1 MSELYSSGKYFWVV
15 PTLNI
20 VNGIFDKSKG
30 HSVHVTRLVS
40 SDYQSNGYTPNIF
53 GTTTAFVL
61 LSDTEAKNNNHSRA
75 EHDGDYIYNRMSN
88 NDSSYVVK
96 SVFSH
101 YTQGAYVTTVQADYS
116 AYTNNA
122 RNADGY
128 WYVRDAIVNTAPT
141 WNAIPTQTVRKNT
154 TANVNLNSYVWDAE
168 GNALTYSA
176 SSSNTAIATVSISG
190 GTLTVRG
197 MAIGMAT
204 ITVTA
209 NDGNGGVTSTTFTV
223 TVANTVPI
231 GTTIPNQTTKKSST
245 VDVNL
250 ANYFSDADNDT
261 LTYTASSA
269 NTTVATISVSGNTLT
284 ITGVS
289 IGTALI
295 SVTASDSKATASQS
309 FTLTVT
315 NSVPTVAVTAPSAN
329 VTLYENDLLNLA
341 GQAADVDA
349 NQSVTVYAQINN
361 EQRIVLGVG
370 LSNASVTFN
379 KSLKFKGG
387 QLYDVETPVTG
398 NLTDGV
404 AHTLKV
410 WAQDGDGAQSVINE
424 RAFYVVP
431 NRPPILTVDTVVP
444 NGIIDTDKFLVSG
457 TAGDPD
463 GNPVVASYRINSG
476 NSITLEVNE
485 GRWKFEIALSQLAVG
500 ENAIV
505 IELMDNY
512 NFKVSKTIKLNKNEV
527 KTPIL
532 HSVARYKI
540 EPPRGTAKGVLLY
553 LQRDEDLTEL
563 KVELSMTLAGEQE
576 QYAALTADN
585 TAPISEGI
593 VEDEFYFETVEPKS
607 HIILKLS
614 TSRSDISVN
623 KKIHLISGVLE

>member
-1 MSELYSSGKYFWVV
+1 MVLYYYNKYSNVATNNYSVAWTDQGTAGATDGHPSYEIIDGLFYNVGVRETYGVYDRPVGKTLYHVYDHDRSRIHRYYF
-15 PTLNI
+15 P
-20 VNGIFDKSKG
+20 
-30 HSVHVTRLVS
+30 
-40 SDYQSNGYTPNIF
+40 
-53 GTTTAFVL
+53 
-61 LSDTEAKNNNHSRA
+61 
-75 EHDGDYIYNRMSN
+75 
-88 NDSSYVVK
+88 SYDRTNYSTGKV
-96 SVFSH
+96 
-101 YTQGAYVTTVQADYS
+101 VTTVVNSRGALVQSNIIAE
-116 AYTNNA
+116 NA
-122 RNADGY
+122 TYPTDGRHTDGF
-128 WYVRDAIVNTAPT
+128 WYLRGAIVNRAPI
-141 WNAIPTQTVRKNT
+141 WNAIPTQTVHKNT
-154 TANVNLNSYVWDAE
+154 TATVNLNSYASDLD
-168 GNALTYSA
+168 GNALSFTA
-176 SSSNTAIATVSISG
+176 SSSNTGVATVSVSG
-190 GTLTVRG
+190 NTLTITG
-197 MAIGMAT
+197 KSIGTAT
-204 ITVTA
+204 ITVSA
-209 NDGNGGVTSTTFTV
+209 NDGSLSTNTTFSV
-223 TVANTVPI
+223 IVANTGPV
-231 GTTIPNQTTKKSST
+231 GTTIPNQTTKKNSSVT
-245 VDVNL
+245 VNL
-250 ANYFSDADNDT
+250 ANYFSDIDNDV

-269 NTTVATISVSGNTLT
+269 NTNVATISVSGNTLT

-370 LSNASVTFN
+370 LSNAPVTFN

-387 QLYDVETPVTG
+387 QLYDGETPVTG

-444 NGIIDTDKFLVSG
+444 NGVIDTDKFLVSG

-463 GNPVVASYRINSG
+463 GNPLVASYRINGG

-500 ENAIV
+500 ENTIV

-576 QYAALTADN
+576 QYVELTTDN
-585 TAPISEGI
+585 TAPVSEGI
-593 VEDEFYFETVEPKS
+593 VEDEFYFEADEPKS

-614 TSRSDISVN
+614 TSRSNISVDQ
-623 KKIHLISGVLE
+623 KIHLISGVLE

>member
-1 MSELYSSGKYFWVV
+1 MVLYFYNKYNNIATNNYSVVWTYRDTAGASDGHPGYEIKDGLLYTTGAYETHDPYNRPIGKTLYQVYNHDRSKIHRYYFSGYTRTEYSTGAVATTVV
-15 PTLNI
+15 NSRGSLAQSNI
-20 VNGIFDKSKG
+20 VAENGTYPTDRR
-30 HSVHVTRLVS
+30 HS
-40 SDYQSNGYTPNIF
+40 
-53 GTTTAFVL
+53 
-61 LSDTEAKNNNHSRA
+61 
-75 EHDGDYIYNRMSN
+75 DG
-88 NDSSYVVK
+88 
-96 SVFSH
+96 F
-101 YTQGAYVTTVQADYS
+101 
-116 AYTNNA
+116 
-122 RNADGY
+122 
-128 WYVRDAIVNTAPT
+128 WYLRGAIVNRAPI
-141 WNAIPTQTVRKNT
+141 WNVIPTQTVRRNT
-154 TANVNLNSYVWDAE
+154 TATVNLNSYASDLD
-168 GNALTYSA
+168 GNALSYTT
-176 SSSNTAIATVSISG
+176 SSSNTGVATVSVSG
-190 GTLTVRG
+190 STLTITG
-197 MAIGMAT
+197 KSIGTVT
-204 ITVTA
+204 ITVSA
-209 NDGNGGVTSTTFTV
+209 NDGSLSTNTTFSV
-223 TVANTVPI
+223 TVANTGPV

-245 VDVNL
+245 VTVNL
-250 ANYFSDADNDT
+250 VNYFSDIDNDA
-261 LTYTASSA
+261 LTFTASSA
-269 NTTVATISVSGNTLT
+269 NTNVATVSVSGNTLT

-329 VTLYENDLLNLA
+329 MTLYENDLFNLS

-370 LSNASVTFN
+370 LSNVPVTFN

-387 QLYDVETPVTG
+387 QLYDGETPVTG
-398 NLTDGV
+398 NLTDGL

-444 NGIIDTDKFLVSG
+444 SGIINTDKFKISG

-463 GNPVVASYRINSG
+463 GNPVVASYRINGG

-485 GRWKFEIALSQLAVG
+485 DRWEFEIALFQLALG
-500 ENAIV
+500 ENTIV

-576 QYAALTADN
+576 KYVALTADN
-585 TAPISEGI
+585 TAPVSEGI
-593 VEDEFYFETVEPKS
+593 IEDEFYFEADEPKS

-614 TSRSDISVN
+614 TSRPNISVN

>member
-1 MSELYSSGKYFWVV
+1 MSRTLTQFTVGGDGHAGTTSGSVTIANGKVTVNKVRVGPSYAPHGGLFAEIMFY
-15 PTLNI
+15 PGTPRYDMATI
-20 VNGIFDKSKG
+20 EYVNGEGVLQTSGSFTLTPDLIGKRLQSISFRYNSSAGNMKIA
-30 HSVHVTRLVS
+30 SVNFNETAAATIQA
-40 SDYQSNGYTPNIF
+40 SD
-53 GTTTAFVL
+53 
-61 LSDTEAKNNNHSRA
+61 
-75 EHDGDYIYNRMSN
+75 
-88 NDSSYVVK
+88 
-96 SVFSH
+96 
-101 YTQGAYVTTVQADYS
+101 
-116 AYTNNA
+116 
-122 RNADGY
+122 
-128 WYVRDAIVNTAPT
+128 VNTAPT
-141 WNAIPTQTVRKNT
+141 WNAIPTQTVHKNT

-176 SSSNTAIATVSISG
+176 SSSNNAVATVSISG

-197 MAIGMAT
+197 MAIGTAT

-209 NDGNGGVTSTTFTV
+209 NDGNGGVTNTTFTV
-223 TVANTVPI
+223 TVANTVPV

-245 VDVNL
+245 VAVNL
-250 ANYFSDADNDT
+250 ANYFSDADNDA
-261 LTYTASSA
+261 LTFTASSA
-269 NTTVATISVSGNTLT
+269 NTNIATVSVSGNTLT

-289 IGTALI
+289 IGTSLI
-295 SVTASDSKATASQS
+295 TVTANDSKATASQS
-309 FTLTVT
+309 FTTTVT

-329 VTLYENDLLNLA
+329 MTLYENDLFNLA

-370 LSNASVTFN
+370 LSNAPVTFN

-387 QLYDVETPVTG
+387 QLYDGETPVTG

-404 AHTLKV
+404 AHILKV

-444 NGIIDTDKFLVSG
+444 NGVIDTDKFLISG

-463 GNPVVASYRINSG
+463 GNPVVASYRINGG

-485 GRWKFEIALSQLAVG
+485 GRWEFEIALSQLVAG

-540 EPPRGTAKGVLLY
+540 EPPKGTAKGVLLY

-576 QYAALTADN
+576 QYAALSADN
-585 TAPISEGI
+585 TAPVSEGI
-593 VEDEFYFETVEPKS
+593 VEDEFYFEADEPKS

-614 TSRSDISVN
+614 TSRPDISVN

>member
-1 MSELYSSGKYFWVV
+1 MSRTISQFTPGGDQWGFLGGSITIANGKITVN
-15 PTLNI
+15 NI
-20 VNGIFDKSKG
+20 GMKA
-30 HSVHVTRLVS
+30 
-40 SDYQSNGYTPNIF
+40 P
-53 GTTTAFVL
+53 
-61 LSDTEAKNNNHSRA
+61 
-75 EHDGDYIYNRMSN
+75 
-88 NDSSYVVK
+88 
-96 SVFSH
+96 
-101 YTQGAYVTTVQADYS
+101 
-116 AYTNNA
+116 TNNSAEVSNVTA
-122 RNADGY
+122 RLLFAPGVPAFAMNVNVVGTEFYANGSISLTPDLVGKRIQSVSFNY
-128 WYVRDAIVNTAPT
+128 RYLNSEKAAAMNVTSSVSGDAIIQASDINTAPT

-168 GNALTYSA
+168 GNALTYSV
-176 SSSNTAIATVSISG
+176 SSSNNAIATVSISG

-197 MAIGMAT
+197 MAIGTAT

-223 TVANTVPI
+223 TVANTVPAV
-231 GTTIPNQTTKKSST
+231 TTIPNQTTKKNST
-245 VDVNL
+245 VFVNL
-250 ANYFSDADNDT
+250 ANYFSDADNDA
-261 LTYTASSA
+261 LTFTASSA
-269 NTTVATISVSGNTLT
+269 NTNVATISVSGNTLT

-295 SVTASDSKATASQS
+295 SVTASDSKAIASQS

-370 LSNASVTFN
+370 LSNAPVTFN

-387 QLYDVETPVTG
+387 QLYDGETPVTG

-431 NRPPILTVDTVVP
+431 NRPPNLTVDTVVP

-457 TAGDPD
+457 TGGDPD
-463 GNPVVASYRINSG
+463 GNPLVASYRINGGS
-476 NSITLEVNE
+476 SITLEVNE

-500 ENAIV
+500 ENTIV

-576 QYAALTADN
+576 QYVELTTDN
-585 TAPISEGI
+585 TAPVSEGI
-593 VEDEFYFETVEPKS
+593 VEDEFYFEADEPKS

-614 TSRSDISVN
+614 TSRSNISVDQ
-623 KKIHLISGVLE
+623 KIHLISGVLE